1 MAQWTIG
8 QLAAATGVP
17 TSKIRYWE
25 RKGLLPAP
33 ERSGG
38 QRRYAPQAAS
48 RIARLRL
55 CQEVGFTL
63 EEIATMDEHR
73 ASSPDLWRDLVRA
86 KLADI
91 ERQRAELDRRSERL
105 AGVLSC
111 AHADLPE
118 CPHFQEHV
126 RDYLAARR

>member
-1 MAQWTIG
+1 MAEWTIG

-17 TSKIRYWE
+17 ASKIRYWE

-33 ERSGG
+33 ERRGG
-38 QRRYAPQAAS
+38 QRRYAPQAAT

-55 CQEVGFTL
+55 CQDVGFTL
-63 EEIATMDEHR
+63 EEIASMDEHR
-73 ASSPDLWRDLVRA
+73 ASAPDLWRDLVRA

-91 ERQRAELDRRSERL
+91 ERQRAELDRRSARL
-105 AGVLSC
+105 AGVLRC

-118 CPHFQEHV
+118 CPHFQAHV
-126 RDYLAARR
+126 EDYLAARG